1 MMGSMAGRRLLVF
14 IVLLLLVAAIAS
26 AIAPREKDLAER
38 TVEPAV
44 PPPAAAAR
52 VVEGVL
58 PDDRRVRA
66 RVGDIVQ
73 IEVRHTA
80 QDEVQVLALGLS
92 EPVEPGIAAQIVF
105 DADREGQFPVTLR
118 DAARRLG
125 TVEVR
130 PAG

>member
-1 MMGSMAGRRLLVF
+1 MAGRRLLVF

-66 RVGDIVQ
+66 RVGAVVQ